1 VASCLSVLARSG
13 WLGGALAATGGIERI
28 RLPAGP
34 RGGLIAGNLT
44 ELARDRLGTLTRYA
58 GEYGDVVALRMGP
71 WRYLLISDPG
81 LIEEVLVGR
90 RASFRKGRE
99 YRLNRLTL
107 GNGLLTSEGDWW
119 LRQRR
124 LMQPAFRRE
133 AVAGSAPVIVESA
146 ERELSTWSPRVP
158 VNVLPA
164 MLRMT
169 LDAAA
174 RTLFGTDVEGREEEV
189 AGALLVALE
198 RFRSRFDSLL
208 TVPDQVPTRANV
220 RLRAAVRRLDRLVDG
235 MVARH
240 TAVGDRDDLLGL
252 LLRARDEDGS
262 RMSDRQLRDEVRT
275 LLLAGH
281 ETTANALTWITYL
294 IARHP
299 DVGDSLAEEARR
311 VAHTRTLG
319 ESDAP
324 RLRYAGMVVKE
335 ALRLYPPSWGI
346 TRQATEDCC
355 VGPYRVRRGVHIAM
369 CQWIVHRDARWF
381 RDPHTFR
388 PQRWGDEDGR
398 RPRYTYFPFGGGQR
412 LCIGAPF
419 AMLELVLS
427 VATLARR
434 YRVHYDGT
442 AAPQPLASI
451 TLRPQDDVL
460 VTVSER

>member
-1 VASCLSVLARSG
+1 M
-13 WLGGALAATGGIERI
+13 
-28 RLPAGP
+28 LPAGP
-34 RGGLIAGNLT
+34 RGRALVGSLPEFRRDMLGFFVAS
-44 ELARDRLGTLTRYA
+44 ARQ
-58 GEYGDVVALRMGP
+58 YGDVVPMRVVNRRLV
-71 WRYLLISDPG
+71 LLSHPD
-81 LIEEVLVGR
+81 LIEEVLTVHAR
-90 RASFRKGRE
+90 RTTKTALLQSLRPV
-99 YRLNRLTL
+99 L
-107 GNGLLTSEGDWW
+107 GDGLLLSEGDTW

-388 PQRWGDEDGR
+388 PQRWADEDGR